1 VHAGDIHA
9 TDRLTKQPQKRS
21 VAGQADRNRRH
32 PILADSGS
40 SVSASCDACR
50 VASRY
55 GRLSQRQLE
64 VLKWVADGS
73 PDGVWTDF
81 TYKTVAYGLAGRHL
95 VVVQRRRNSWRTTT
109 ITAQG
114 TYYLQHGSYPQ
125 ADASGG
131 RRSPGRDAPMLA
143 PERSGPSASVSPQS
157 LIDDL
162 QADGTMTLTD
172 PTASTRAAYR
182 SAISRAITERLVPDG
197 YALRHSGRDRGD
209 LVIRLVAA
217 SDLPIVAEKLPEI
230 VVPENLDR
238 CHEAVRILGDADGLL
253 HVSRDA
259 RSRALRVAQ
268 AVADECERRG
278 YGFGLRDD
286 GKPSFRIT
294 IGEDSFD
301 FVLSEELD
309 RRVVPDEEKLA
320 AAKYSWQRI
329 PSAAKDL
336 PSGRLTL
343 LLGQGYGS
351 VSWGDRKRWSLEQKL
366 PTMFKAVADR
376 ASAHAQARANKEAEK
391 QWVRQQWEAAVLRAR
406 QAYIDQIN
414 RDRLRA
420 QVSSSAEA
428 EAIRQYC
435 TRLDKLAADCPD
447 QDDAARIRRWAAWA
461 RHEAD
466 RVDPLGEPE
475 QLGFEVPEEIR
486 TYDLDKFMPRGMHAW
501 SPPD

>member
-1 VHAGDIHA
+1 M
-9 TDRLTKQPQKRS
+9 
-21 VAGQADRNRRH
+21 
-32 PILADSGS
+32 
-40 SVSASCDACR
+40 SASCDACR

-55 GRLSQRQLE
+55 GRLSQRQRE
-64 VLKWVADGS
+64 VLQWVADGS
-73 PDGVWTDF
+73 PGGVWTDF

-95 VVVQRRRNSWRTTT
+95 VVVQRRRNSWQAT
-109 ITAQG
+109 ITAHG
-114 TYYLQHGSYPQ
+114 MYYLQHGSYPG
-125 ADASGG
+125 ADTPG
-131 RRSPGRDAPMLA
+131 RRMPPGHDAAKQAL
-143 PERSGPSASVSPQS
+143 ERSGSPVSVSPQS
-157 LIDDL
+157 LIDGL
-162 QADGTMTLTD
+162 QADGTITLTN
-172 PTASTRAAYR
+172 PTAPTRAAYR
-182 SAISRAITERLVPDG
+182 SAISRAITEGLVPDG

-230 VVPENLDR
+230 VVPENLDG
-238 CHEAVRILGDADGLL
+238 CHEAVRMLGDNDDLLL
-253 HVSRDA
+253 HVSQETRP
-259 RSRALRVAQ
+259 RALRIAQ
-268 AVADECERRG
+268 AIAAECERRG
-278 YGFGLRDD
+278 HGFGLRDD

-309 RRVVPDEEKLA
+309 RRVAPDEEKLA

-329 PSAAKDL
+329 PLAAKDL

-366 PTMFKAVADR
+366 PAMFKAVADL
-376 ASAHAQARANKEAEK
+376 AAAHAQARADKEAEK
-391 QWVRQQWEAAVLRAR
+391 QRRRQQWEAAVPRAR

-414 RDRLRA
+414 RDRLHA

-447 QDDAARIRRWAAWA
+447 QDDAARIQGWAAWA
-461 RHEAD
+461 RQEAD
-466 RVDPLGEPE
+466 RVDPLGDPE

-486 TYDLDKFMPRGMHAW
+486 TYDLDMFMPRGMHAW